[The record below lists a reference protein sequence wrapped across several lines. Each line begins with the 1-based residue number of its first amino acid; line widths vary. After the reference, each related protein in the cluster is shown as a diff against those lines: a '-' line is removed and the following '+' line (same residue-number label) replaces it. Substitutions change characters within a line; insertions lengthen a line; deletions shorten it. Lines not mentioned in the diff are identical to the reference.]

1 MNKHPSLRFF
11 LRKTAHGHET
21 QFCSR
26 NYLDQVTRYSVYWGA
41 TFRWENRDAHAVTRR
56 VTVTVTCWYC
66 VTCNTSMLIRKKGLL
81 LKLWI
86 NRNKRVRKLI
96 SKPIDLF
103 SSFDRETTSIN
114 NQYILK
120 KNRKRSN
127 GRTVE
132 WLNRGISLNAECFVV
147 WDKNRARMYLQ

>member
-1 MNKHPSLRFF
+1 MKLNFAAEITLIKLRDTVCIEVRPSDG
-11 LRKTAHGHET
+11 KT
-21 QFCSR
+21 
-26 NYLDQVTRYSVYWGA
+26 VTR
-41 TFRWENRDAHAVTRR
+41 HAVTRR
-56 VTVTVTCWYC
+56 VTVTVTCWYY
-66 VTCNTSMLIRKKGLL
+66 VTRNTSMLIRKKGLL

-96 SKPIDLF
+96 SKPIHLF

-147 WDKNRARMYLQ
+147 

>member
-1 MNKHPSLRFF
+1 MKLNFAAEITLIKLRDTVCIEVRPSDG
-11 LRKTAHGHET
+11 KT
-21 QFCSR
+21 
-26 NYLDQVTRYSVYWGA
+26 VTR
-41 TFRWENRDAHAVTRR
+41 HAVTRR

-103 SSFDRETTSIN
+103 SSFDRETTS
-114 NQYILK
+114 YK
-120 KNRKRSN
+120 
-127 GRTVE
+127 
-132 WLNRGISLNAECFVV
+132 
-147 WDKNRARMYLQ
+147 

>member
-1 MNKHPSLRFF
+1 MKLNFAAEITLIKLRDTVCIEVRPSDG
-11 LRKTAHGHET
+11 KT
-21 QFCSR
+21 
-26 NYLDQVTRYSVYWGA
+26 VTR
-41 TFRWENRDAHAVTRR
+41 HAVTRR

-66 VTCNTSMLIRKKGLL
+66 VTRNTNMLIRKKGLL

-147 WDKNRARMYLQ
+147 

>member
-1 MNKHPSLRFF
+1 MKLNFAAEITLIKLRDTVCIEVRPSDG
-11 LRKTAHGHET
+11 KT
-21 QFCSR
+21 
-26 NYLDQVTRYSVYWGA
+26 VTR
-41 TFRWENRDAHAVTRR
+41 HAVTRR

-96 SKPIDLF
+96 SKPIDVF

-147 WDKNRARMYLQ
+147 

>member
-1 MNKHPSLRFF
+1 MKLNFAAEITLIKLRDTVCIEVRPSDG
-11 LRKTAHGHET
+11 KT
-21 QFCSR
+21 
-26 NYLDQVTRYSVYWGA
+26 VTR
-41 TFRWENRDAHAVTRR
+41 HAVTRR

-66 VTCNTSMLIRKKGLL
+66 VTRNTSMLIRKKGLL

-147 WDKNRARMYLQ
+147 

>member
-1 MNKHPSLRFF
+1 MKLNFAAEITLIKLRDTVCIEVRPSDG
-11 LRKTAHGHET
+11 KT
-21 QFCSR
+21 
-26 NYLDQVTRYSVYWGA
+26 VTR
-41 TFRWENRDAHAVTRR
+41 HAVTRR
-56 VTVTVTCWYC
+56 VTVTVTCWYY
-66 VTCNTSMLIRKKGLL
+66 VTRNTSMLIRKKGLL

-96 SKPIDLF
+96 SKPIHLF

-132 WLNRGISLNAECFVV
+132 WLNRRISLNAECFVV
-147 WDKNRARMYLQ
+147 

>member
-1 MNKHPSLRFF
+1 MKLNFAAEITLIKLRDTVCIEVRPSDG
-11 LRKTAHGHET
+11 KT
-21 QFCSR
+21 
-26 NYLDQVTRYSVYWGA
+26 VTR
-41 TFRWENRDAHAVTRR
+41 HAVTRR

-66 VTCNTSMLIRKKGLL
+66 VTRNTSMLIRKKGLL

-103 SSFDRETTSIN
+103 SSFDRETTSII

-147 WDKNRARMYLQ
+147 

>member
-1 MNKHPSLRFF
+1 MKLNFAAEITLIKLRDTVCIEVRPSDG
-11 LRKTAHGHET
+11 KT
-21 QFCSR
+21 
-26 NYLDQVTRYSVYWGA
+26 VTR
-41 TFRWENRDAHAVTRR
+41 HAVTRR
-56 VTVTVTCWYC
+56 VTTR
-66 VTCNTSMLIRKKGLL
+66 NTSMLIRKKGLL

-132 WLNRGISLNAECFVV
+132 WLNRRISLNAECFVV
-147 WDKNRARMYLQ
+147 

>member
-1 MNKHPSLRFF
+1 MKLNFAAEITLIKLRDTVCIEVRPSDG
-11 LRKTAHGHET
+11 KT
-21 QFCSR
+21 
-26 NYLDQVTRYSVYWGA
+26 VTR
-41 TFRWENRDAHAVTRR
+41 HAVTRR

-132 WLNRGISLNAECFVV
+132 WLNRRISLNAECFVV
-147 WDKNRARMYLQ
+147 